1 MKRRRRIRTK
11 RKKEKFRKSLTRQK
25 ELIVYSFVFSSFSV
39 VDFSWHTR
47 RENKMIFIAIPSSY
61 SALTPFYGFFIL
73 LIKFKVCLTE
83 LRHRLKVRYKRV
95 SSVKNFKAKGSI
107 LVFTQ
112 SEMSNFKEC
121 KKTLIRLERF

>member
-25 ELIVYSFVFSSFSV
+25 ELIVYSFVFFSFSV
-39 VDFSWHTR
+39 VDFSWHTI

-73 LIKFKVCLTE
+73 LIKFKLCPTE
-83 LRHRLKVRYKRV
+83 LRHWLKVRYKRV
-95 SSVKNFKAKGSI
+95 SSVKHSKVKRSF
-107 LVFTQ
+107 LVFPQ
-112 SEMSNFKEC
+112 SKMSNFKKC
-121 KKTLIRLERF
+121 KKPLTSLERF